1 LNIPLDKFFCN
12 LDKYGNTSAASIP
25 IAFDEATKAS
35 IFKQGELGLFV
46 AFGAGLTW
54 SAILVRF

>member
-1 LNIPLDKFFCN
+1 METLQLHQFQ
-12 LDKYGNTSAASIP
+12 L
-25 IAFDEATKAS
+25 AFDEATKAS

-54 SAILVRF
+54 SAVLVRF